1 MKALTL
7 FAALT
12 CAAALPLQAQVV
24 YRCGN
29 TYSERV
35 CGDAQAIEARDAR
48 SDEQR
53 DSALDAQRRHDE
65 MAEQL
70 ARDRQKAEAQPVAA
84 TGISGRGEPA
94 LEEPAATGDGKSS
107 KKAERRKR
115 DFKAV
120 VPRADKPEKNKQ
132 KR

>member
-29 TYSERV
+29 TYSERA
-35 CGDAQAIEARDAR
+35 CGEGRAVDTRDER

-53 DSALDAQRRHDE
+53 DAALDAQRRHDE
-65 MAEQL
+65 MAQEL

-94 LEEPAATGDGKSS
+94 FEEPETTRDKKPS
-107 KKAERRKR
+107 KAERRKR

-120 VPRADKPEKNKQ
+120 VPRPNQPEKNKQ